1 MNSPSRRNFLTSAL
15 GGTLVS
21 ALRLS
26 GKPRSDRATQP
37 LVIDLMGPMA
47 YRWSGSDFE
56 IWMPK
61 LREHSAGI
69 TTEVTSFELPQ
80 HDYHIKGTPGIP
92 SSGGSPTL
100 WPTQKGQVYQAHAV
114 DRTAQ
119 HRLIYLILPMPHS
132 MAVLD
137 PVFTRIYAT
146 GDTPPATYTPYAVGL
161 RLFYPQAG
169 VPTLYDSD
177 GVSTLIPHGVI
188 PFDPA
193 PDEIESHMTIDH
205 TPANHNDPTEPL
217 TSFNL
222 LSKLFK
228 LDLSVDFEDSAA
240 VKASLATKKEVA
252 LMGPHHDCLAPSMQ
266 LP

>member
-26 GKPRSDRATQP
+26 GKPRGDRTTQP

-61 LREHSAGI
+61 LTGHSAGI
-69 TTEVTSFELPQ
+69 TTEVTSFELPP
-80 HDYHIKGTPGIP
+80 HDYQIKGTTGIP
-92 SSGGSPTL
+92 SSGGPLTP
-100 WPTQKGQVYQAHAV
+100 WPTQKGQVYQANPV
-114 DRTAQ
+114 DRTAL
-119 HRLIYLILPMPHS
+119 HRLIYLKLPMPHS
-132 MAVLD
+132 MAVLE
-137 PVFTRIYAT
+137 PVPTRIYTT
-146 GDTPPATYTPYAVGL
+146 GHTPPTNYTPYAVGL

-169 VPTLYDSD
+169 VPTLCDRN
-177 GVSTLIPHGVI
+177 GVPTLVPSGVI

-193 PDEIESHMTIDH
+193 PDEIESHMTIDY
-205 TPANHNDPTEPL
+205 TPANHNDPAEPRR
-217 TSFNL
+217 SFNL

-228 LDLSVDFEDSAA
+228 LDLSVDFDPAA
-240 VKASLATKKEVA
+240 MRASQADKNKLV